1 MTSHV
6 GIRAASRIRRS
17 IAVGAVALG
26 AASFAACG
34 GSADV
39 KSGAGPVDT
48 ASFIPAGSLF
58 YMEESTDLNSAQ
70 WQTALDIAKRFPG
83 FETVMSDMKKSM
95 AKDGVEFSRD
105 ILPLLGTSAAQGVVT
120 IDPSKLDRPGARTT
134 ATGTA
139 TTSNDYVP
147 PAVMAID
154 IADGKD
160 AEVEK
165 LITSSKMGGAVKVGT
180 EGTVTIYKGT
190 GTDSHGSTEG
200 WFAVTDGTLVIG
212 STEEVLKQSLAAHT
226 SGANMAKSDRLQSVL
241 GALPADTIAQ
251 GYVDIAGAME
261 IAKQALPAE
270 SLKQLN
276 ASGIGPDAAM
286 GMSLTAE
293 QAGLRIK
300 AIGVDYQSK
309 GTTAFTPTFTANI
322 PANAVLMLGA
332 SNLFEMGRASLEP
345 LMAQDEQVKGQLL
358 QAKGALALFGLST
371 TDLKT
376 LFSGESAFTVTPGSE
391 PDKPAFGGVVG
402 TSDGAQSATILDRLR
417 TSIPQMSNGAVPAF
431 TSVPLANGVSGW
443 ESKTDPKASVVYG
456 VDGNNVLLGSS
467 LDLVRQI
474 QSPKV
479 ALADDAAFV
488 AATRQM
494 PAKVASLMWVNG
506 DTLWPMMQALGAF
519 KTAPAEAL
527 PNLKH
532 LRNLA
537 VWSTQGDQQ
546 TMEAFLTVG

>member
-1 MTSHV
+1 MTTHV

-34 GSADV
+34 GSAEV
-39 KSGAGPVDT
+39 TSGAGPVDT

-83 FETVMSDMKKSM
+83 FDTVMADMKKSM

-105 ILPLLGTSAAQGVVT
+105 ILPLLGTNAAQGVVT
-120 IDPSKLDRPGARTT
+120 IDPSKMDRPRARTT
-134 ATGTA
+134 MAGATS
-139 TTSNDYVP
+139 TTNDYVP

-160 AEVEK
+160 AEVEQ
-165 LITSSKMGGAVKVGT
+165 LITSQKMGGAVKVGT
-180 EGTVTIYKGT
+180 EGAVTIYKGT

-212 STEEVLKQSLAAHT
+212 STEEVLKQSLTAHT
-226 SGANMAKSDRLQSVL
+226 SGSNMAKSDRLQSVL

-251 GYVDIAGAME
+251 GYIDMAAAME

-276 ASGIGPDAAM
+276 ASGFGPNAAM

-293 QAGLRIK
+293 QAGLRVK

-309 GTTAFTPTFTANI
+309 GTTAFTPTFTANV

-376 LFSGESAFTVTPGSE
+376 LFSGESAFTLTPGAA

-402 TSDGAQSATILDRLR
+402 TSDGGQSATILDRLR

-431 TSVPLANGVSGW
+431 SAVSLANGVSGW
-443 ESKTDPKASVVYG
+443 ESKTDPNASLVYG
-456 VDGNNVLLGSS
+456 VDGNNVFLGSS
-467 LDLVRQI
+467 SDLVRQI